1 MLYVK
6 LKFKIAGG
14 GASEFTMD
22 DSENSGDEVGST
34 VEVLARDLERD
45 RRRDL
50 ERDFL
55 RDRSRDRE
63 RDQIRDAKRDAE
75 RDAVRDEERD
85 SVRDRERD
93 AIRDQERDAA
103 KEAVET
109 RDGEEKNTPELT
121 VEKVMEVF
129 KRISSVNTPEINS
142 NLAIPFKKE
151 PVNDSSKFKEE
162 YSVAKNDLRKTTG
175 GKGKGSYQEEKKRKL
190 SLPFPWPKASAS
202 EEGGWLWVQI
212 AEKIACPRRLLSIET
227 FVRGDFCSS
236 SLYQLYKI
244 IFVLTTLQRFHG

>member
-1 MLYVK
+1 
-6 LKFKIAGG
+6 
-14 GASEFTMD
+14 
-22 DSENSGDEVGST
+22 
-34 VEVLARDLERD
+34 
-45 RRRDL
+45 
-50 ERDFL
+50 
-55 RDRSRDRE
+55 
-63 RDQIRDAKRDAE
+63 
-75 RDAVRDEERD
+75 
-85 SVRDRERD
+85 
-93 AIRDQERDAA
+93 
-103 KEAVET
+103 
-109 RDGEEKNTPELT
+109 
-121 VEKVMEVF
+121 MEVF

-175 GKGKGSYQEEKKRKL
+175 GKGKGSYQEEKNRKL